1 MSNALQL
8 LLNAECSSESDSD
21 FNIEDHDEEDDDFSN
36 DESEDNDSSGD
47 SDDEE
52 SSGSESLGK
61 KKKKSKTDATK
72 QESDETN
79 SNNNHADKSALSVE
93 KRLEQ
98 AKIHSIETAKLLAT
112 VVCCACLGDRSDDT
126 NEIVECDGCGITVHE
141 GCYGVSDSVSVSSTI
156 SSCSTE
162 PWFCEACKANVK
174 DPDCELCPNRGG
186 IFKETDVGKWV
197 HLVCALY
204 VPGVAFGE
212 VDQLSSVTLFEMPYS
227 KWGSKTCSLCDDER
241 FARTGVC
248 IGCDAGMCKT
258 FFHVTCAQ
266 KAGLLSE
273 AHHEEADQADPFYA
287 HCKMHSD
294 KTLIKHRKRNFN
306 ALLLQVKKREMD
318 KDNVIEEKPKPEQE
332 RIDRKLK
339 KHRIKYVSNKLT
351 KTEPWVPTQKMPRL
365 LNTSASA
372 CKKLMLKAELMG
384 IDAAAMEFQEAQIA
398 SLTDIRKKWHVP
410 PAFSAEFVGYYLD
423 RSIRLKEM
431 KSNLERQ
438 LETNNSLLNQQQM
451 LRNKYNDAMKVNSD
465 VQEHNNKLKSEIIQL
480 HTSILALCP
489 NKQLPDINS
498 IGRPLANNQHTSLLP
513 QSVVH
518 SPSNTPTLSST
529 PPPQMLTSR
538 TMSVPTAAALKM
550 GVGFPLNNLMPG
562 RKDDTGRILSTQ
574 CPNND
579 ELLNECGICKRC
591 TDQHLLA
598 KCDTCHLYY
607 HLGCLNPPLTRH
619 PKKSK
624 LYGWQCSEC
633 DKSDNSGP
641 ENVIIPKAPRR
652 SRIRYSKDGKIST
665 SIPYPVVELPKI
677 IDPPSTMTL
686 SAVNCLAPPQLSP
699 LQQQQ
704 SSLSLLLPV
713 ATTTALTE
721 AAAPVTPASDIIV
734 NCNAIKS
741 PVKCDTNG
749 VIPSSPLTSPI
760 TSNGDLSA
768 SFINEYGNGSGH
780 HKHKKRKSHKRRHS
794 HSPNSSDRQSSKE
807 HKRKRK
813 RKNHDMENPNDIII
827 SSKDDR
833 PVEQPR
839 IKIKFKAIPLPAG
852 SNKNQTQFFYVPS
865 NGHHSTPTTKVHKR
879 KKLSP
884 TKQSRLLLSISPIK
898 SQSTAITTTNFTATS
913 SLTSTTVVSPTSS
926 TANKSLPLPSQI
938 CDVCQMSGTNQNLVK
953 CDDCQKC
960 YHFHCLDPPLKKNPK
975 KRGYMWHCSDCDPTD
990 RENN

>member
-1 MSNALQL
+1 M
-8 LLNAECSSESDSD
+8 
-21 FNIEDHDEEDDDFSN
+21 
-36 DESEDNDSSGD
+36 
-47 SDDEE
+47 
-52 SSGSESLGK
+52 
-61 KKKKSKTDATK
+61 
-72 QESDETN
+72 
-79 SNNNHADKSALSVE
+79 
-93 KRLEQ
+93 
-98 AKIHSIETAKLLAT
+98 
-112 VVCCACLGDRSDDT
+112 
-126 NEIVECDGCGITVHE
+126 
-141 GCYGVSDSVSVSSTI
+141 
-156 SSCSTE
+156 
-162 PWFCEACKANVK
+162 
-174 DPDCELCPNRGG
+174 
-186 IFKETDVGKWV
+186 
-197 HLVCALY
+197 
-204 VPGVAFGE
+204 
-212 VDQLSSVTLFEMPYS
+212 
-227 KWGSKTCSLCDDER
+227 
-241 FARTGVC
+241 
-248 IGCDAGMCKT
+248 
-258 FFHVTCAQ
+258 
-266 KAGLLSE
+266 
-273 AHHEEADQADPFYA
+273 
-287 HCKMHSD
+287 
-294 KTLIKHRKRNFN
+294 
-306 ALLLQVKKREMD
+306 
-318 KDNVIEEKPKPEQE
+318 
-332 RIDRKLK
+332 
-339 KHRIKYVSNKLT
+339 
-351 KTEPWVPTQKMPRL
+351 
-365 LNTSASA
+365 
-372 CKKLMLKAELMG
+372 
-384 IDAAAMEFQEAQIA
+384 
-398 SLTDIRKKWHVP
+398 TDIRKKWHVP

-465 VQEHNNKLKSEIIQL
+465 VQDHNNKLKSEIIQL

-518 SPSNTPTLSST
+518 SPSNTPILSST

-652 SRIRYSKDGKIST
+652 SRIRYSKDGSIVPDSIVEHFLMDVKPTTKKEDDFLMQSFNNVENVTASTTNNGIKSNEIDMKPKTEDYPRPVTPQHLKLTPLSMMDTSPIEINSSPEVSMAEDHNSSIEMLTTPEPKKKGRKRKNPLPVDIIPNLMNASIVKLTPLIPPIIVNSCMVNDFKHIIDLVDDKVMVKALAPPPPTVDIKVPKKGRPRKEKRSLSQISQDLQKQQEIQMQQQLDHHEPGVLDLT
-665 SIPYPVVELPKI
+665 KKDPVIICDEPEILSSSTYRPLFNTLEISNSIPYPPVTELPKI
-677 IDPPSTMTL
+677 INTPSTTMSL
-686 SAVNCLAPPQLSP
+686 SSSSVNYLSPPPQSSTP
-699 LQQQQ
+699 QP
-704 SSLSLLLPV
+704 SSLPLLAA
-713 ATTTALTE
+713 ATTTTIIDSATTTPS
-721 AAAPVTPASDIIV
+721 AAIIV

-749 VIPSSPLTSPI
+749 VQPVSPLTSPI

-813 RKNHDMENPNDIII
+813 RKNHDMENPNDIQI

-865 NGHHSTPTTKVHKR
+865 ESNDVPPAR
-879 KKLSP
+879 P
-884 TKQSRLLLSISPIK
+884 MEICR
-898 SQSTAITTTNFTATS
+898 TNSLEDLYAAT
-913 SLTSTTVVSPTSS
+913 
-926 TANKSLPLPSQI
+926 N
-938 CDVCQMSGTNQNLVK
+938 DNVCRNLV
-953 CDDCQKC
+953 D
-960 YHFHCLDPPLKKNPK
+960 FN
-975 KRGYMWHCSDCDPTD
+975 M
-990 RENN
+990 

>member
-1 MSNALQL
+1 M
-8 LLNAECSSESDSD
+8 
-21 FNIEDHDEEDDDFSN
+21 
-36 DESEDNDSSGD
+36 
-47 SDDEE
+47 
-52 SSGSESLGK
+52 
-61 KKKKSKTDATK
+61 
-72 QESDETN
+72 
-79 SNNNHADKSALSVE
+79 
-93 KRLEQ
+93 
-98 AKIHSIETAKLLAT
+98 
-112 VVCCACLGDRSDDT
+112 
-126 NEIVECDGCGITVHE
+126 
-141 GCYGVSDSVSVSSTI
+141 
-156 SSCSTE
+156 
-162 PWFCEACKANVK
+162 
-174 DPDCELCPNRGG
+174 
-186 IFKETDVGKWV
+186 
-197 HLVCALY
+197 
-204 VPGVAFGE
+204 
-212 VDQLSSVTLFEMPYS
+212 
-227 KWGSKTCSLCDDER
+227 
-241 FARTGVC
+241 
-248 IGCDAGMCKT
+248 
-258 FFHVTCAQ
+258 
-266 KAGLLSE
+266 
-273 AHHEEADQADPFYA
+273 
-287 HCKMHSD
+287 
-294 KTLIKHRKRNFN
+294 
-306 ALLLQVKKREMD
+306 
-318 KDNVIEEKPKPEQE
+318 
-332 RIDRKLK
+332 
-339 KHRIKYVSNKLT
+339 
-351 KTEPWVPTQKMPRL
+351 
-365 LNTSASA
+365 
-372 CKKLMLKAELMG
+372 
-384 IDAAAMEFQEAQIA
+384 
-398 SLTDIRKKWHVP
+398 TDIRKKWHVP

-465 VQEHNNKLKSEIIQL
+465 VQDHNNKLKCEIIQL

-498 IGRPLANNQHTSLLP
+498 IGRPIANNQHNSLLP

-652 SRIRYSKDGKIST
+652 SRIRYSKDGSIVPDSMVEHFLMDVKPTTKKEEDFLMQSFNSVENGTSTNNGIVGITDTNEIELKPKTEYYPQPVTPLHQKLQSELVDTSPIEINSSPEVTMKEEHNSSIDILKLSTLSTPEPKKKGRKRKNPLPVDIIPNIMDAMPIVKLTPLVPPIIVNNCMVNEFKHIIDFVDDKVSMVNAFVPQPPSVDIKVPKKGRPRKEKRSLSQISQDLQKQQEIQMQQQLEHEPGVLDLT
-665 SIPYPVVELPKI
+665 KKDPVIICDEPEILSSTYRPPFNTLEISSSIPYPVTELPNI
-677 IDPPSTMTL
+677 INAPSTTMTM
-686 SAVNCLAPPQLSP
+686 SAVNCLTPPQSSTPQPSSLPLAEAEATPTTTIAPAATPTSP
-699 LQQQQ
+699 Q
-704 SSLSLLLPV
+704 SSAV
-713 ATTTALTE
+713 IE
-721 AAAPVTPASDIIV
+721 

-749 VIPSSPLTSPI
+749 VLPVSPLTSPI

-768 SFINEYGNGSGH
+768 SFVNEYGNGSGH

-794 HSPNSSDRQSSKE
+794 HSPNSSDRQSTKE

-813 RKNHDMENPNDIII
+813 RKNHDMENPNDIQI

-865 NGHHSTPTTKVHKR
+865 ESNDVPPAR
-879 KKLSP
+879 P
-884 TKQSRLLLSISPIK
+884 MEICR
-898 SQSTAITTTNFTATS
+898 TNSLEDLYAATNDNVS
-913 SLTSTTVVSPTSS
+913 S
-926 TANKSLPLPSQI
+926 
-938 CDVCQMSGTNQNLVK
+938 
-953 CDDCQKC
+953 
-960 YHFHCLDPPLKKNPK
+960 H
-975 KRGYMWHCSDCDPTD
+975 
-990 RENN
+990 